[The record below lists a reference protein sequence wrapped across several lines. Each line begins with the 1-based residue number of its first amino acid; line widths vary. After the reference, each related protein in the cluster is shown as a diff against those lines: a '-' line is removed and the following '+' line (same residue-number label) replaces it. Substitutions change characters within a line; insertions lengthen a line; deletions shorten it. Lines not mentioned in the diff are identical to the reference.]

1 MLAAAARDEEHRRI
15 IEQLELR
22 SYIGVPLMY
31 EEKPFGVITLVMAE
45 SKRRYGAED
54 LKMARSL
61 ADRASTAVEHA
72 RLFRAAER
80 ARHDAM
86 RANRAKDEF
95 LAMLGHELRNPLA
108 PIRTALDLMRH
119 RPGEDHRREYG
130 VIERQVDHVL
140 RHVDDLL
147 DVSRITRGRIELSR
161 EPVLLVTAVERAF
174 EMLWPGGTKPEQHV
188 AIEVSRDLV
197 VHADPIRLA
206 QIMAN
211 LLSNAAKYTPGGGHI
226 WVEGR
231 HVEDK
236 IELRVRDDG
245 MGIGPETLE
254 HVFDIFVQEPQALD
268 RAHGGLGLGLAI
280 VRGLVAAHDGTVAAH
295 SAGIS
300 NGAEFVV
307 TLPTYDAERESARD
321 VAPKSPRPEPTRI

>member
-130 VIERQVDHVL
+130 V
-140 RHVDDLL
+140 
-147 DVSRITRGRIELSR
+147 
-161 EPVLLVTAVERAF
+161 
-174 EMLWPGGTKPEQHV
+174 
-188 AIEVSRDLV
+188 
-197 VHADPIRLA
+197 
-206 QIMAN
+206 
-211 LLSNAAKYTPGGGHI
+211 
-226 WVEGR
+226 
-231 HVEDK
+231 
-236 IELRVRDDG
+236 
-245 MGIGPETLE
+245 
-254 HVFDIFVQEPQALD
+254 
-268 RAHGGLGLGLAI
+268 
-280 VRGLVAAHDGTVAAH
+280 
-295 SAGIS
+295 
-300 NGAEFVV
+300 
-307 TLPTYDAERESARD
+307 
-321 VAPKSPRPEPTRI
+321 